1 MNIEFRGKRLR
12 SSEVGIEGG
21 CEGMTNEE
29 IEFLQNLQ
37 KELNEQPNDGN
48 ADPVFWVIGD
58 YRWEPAP
65 LGYEDELRV
74 VDGEGID
81 FTIEAFISL
90 LQSEEDSAKIV
101 EDVEYYSEN
110 DRIEQIIDL
119 LHAEGCGIGSNFRLM
134 GVCKKF
140 YIQPDT
146 FFVTKEEAKRHLKL
160 NHYHYTREA
169 HTYAMTAWRSPV
181 VSRLW
186 KILRTCDFEKLKAG
200 AANEQN

>member
-1 MNIEFRGKRLR
+1 
-12 SSEVGIEGG
+12 
-21 CEGMTNEE
+21 MTNEE

-37 KELNEQPNDGN
+37 KELNEQSNDSN

-90 LQSEEDSAKIV
+90 LQSEEDSAKMV
-101 EDVEYYSEN
+101 EDVEYHSDN

-119 LHAEGCGIGSNFRLM
+119 LHSEDYCGLGSDFRLM

-186 KILRTCDFEKLKAG
+186 EVLRTCDFDKLKAG